1 MCETCGCGMTN
12 PNVFLH
18 EHESEPKRVELEE
31 KVLRHNDRLAERN
44 RGIFEATQVLV
55 VNLVSSPGAGKT
67 TLLENTIRALKGE
80 MAIGVIEGDQQ
91 TDRDAKRIEATGV
104 NVLQINTIDACHL
117 DAHMIK
123 HALDHFSLPE
133 LDILFIE
140 NVGNLICPGAFD
152 LGEDFRVVV
161 LSTPEGED
169 KPLKY
174 PGVFIGSH
182 LVLVSKADLLRIL
195 ELEVNQ
201 FFTNVKKVHPHV
213 PCLALSAKTGEGM
226 EGWYAWLSDKVKAK
240 KKNLNQTPR

>member
-1 MCETCGCGMTN
+1 MCETCGCGMAN
-12 PNVFLH
+12 PCGFLH

-31 KVLRHNDRLAERN
+31 KVLLQNDRLAERN

-80 MAIGVIEGDQQ
+80 MSIGVIEGDQQ

-104 NVLQINTIDACHL
+104 KVFQINTIDACHL
-117 DAHMIK
+117 DAHMVR
-123 HALDHFSLPE
+123 HALEHFSLPE
-133 LDILFIE
+133 LDLLFIE

-182 LVLVSKADLLRIL
+182 LVLLSKVDLLRFL
-195 ELEVNQ
+195 ELEVDQ
-201 FFTNVKKVHPHV
+201 FLANVKKVHPHV
-213 PCLALSAKTGEGM
+213 SCFSLSAKTGEGM
-226 EGWYAWLSDKVKAK
+226 EGWYAWLRDRVKQK
-240 KKNLNQTPR
+240 KGKLNHR